1 MMVRCY
7 LLLIVSVSLAAQS
20 YLITTL
26 AGNQVHCGSGGMAID
41 ASRTTYLV
49 VCQRVQRITP
59 DGRVEIIA
67 GRGGGDR
74 PAGDGGLAMNATTLP
89 SDIAVDERGNIYLAE
104 TTEPR
109 VRRIRPDGVIQ
120 TIAVFSSP
128 VSSIAAAMDGTL
140 FMGVGKS
147 VWKRL
152 PDGSIIQL
160 LLEEPVVDMAVG
172 PQGDLFI
179 TTTGQGVGQLRRI
192 RPDGTASFV
201 DAQVSDPYRIA
212 IDIKGNLFYSTKQ
225 TITRLD
231 PQGTRSTFGPP
242 TGYRLFTGDNQGGV
256 QFPLGADL
264 IRLTADG
271 FVGAI
276 NIQDTGDDGPVA
288 TALYRARG
296 IALDGSGNTFLA
308 DIDSGRIRKID
319 ARGIIT
325 TVASDFKYPH
335 GIALDSS
342 GNMYVSDSQTHSVFR
357 IDRAGNKSKLAGN
370 GTAGYSGDDGPALR
384 AALDRPAGVA
394 IDTLGNLYVV
404 DIGNRRIRRVSTAGL
419 ISTIHEWDEYTVPS
433 PVVADKKGNVYFA
446 DITRRALM
454 KRTPDGSLSS
464 MAPFSFLPTDL
475 AVDDAGTFY
484 IADFYGCKIWKASPG
499 LPPVSIA
506 GTGRC
511 GLENDYGLAT
521 QAQLRGPGSL
531 TVDRNGVVQFT
542 DDSGAYIRKLEPAN
556 LFPRAIVNAAS
567 QEHGPVAPGEVLTM
581 YWIDVEPKTAK
592 VFVDDIAAPILFADG
607 QQANIIVPFEIAGRS
622 AVAIRVE
629 SSAGRTNTVFLQST
643 PTAPGLFLPIR
654 NPNGSLNPSD
664 SSAAEG
670 DIVTAYGTG
679 CGQTSPPGRTGG
691 VATALLKPTVSLVT
705 ATIDGRPAEVTY
717 AGSAPG
723 LVEGICQFNIR
734 VPPVRGAV
742 PLVVSIGGVV
752 SNAIQIFVS
761 SR

>member
-1 MMVRCY
+1 MVRCY
-7 LLLIVSVSLAAQS
+7 LLLMVSVALAGQS

-41 ASRTTYLV
+41 ASRATYLV

-74 PAGDGGLAMNATTLP
+74 PAGDDGLAMNAATLP
-89 SDIAVDERGNIYLAE
+89 SDIAVDGLGNIYLAE

-120 TIAVFSSP
+120 TIAAFSSP
-128 VSSIAAAMDGTL
+128 ILAIAAATDGTL
-140 FMGVGKS
+140 FIGVGQS
-147 VWKRL
+147 VWTRL
-152 PDGSIIQL
+152 PDGSLTQL

-179 TTTGQGVGQLRRI
+179 STTGLGVGQLRRI
-192 RPDGTASFV
+192 RPDGAASFV

-212 IDIKGNLFYSTKQ
+212 VDIKGNLFYSTKQ

-231 PQGTRSTFGPP
+231 PQGNRFIFRPP

-256 QFPLGADL
+256 QFPLAADL

-276 NIQDTGDDGPVA
+276 NVQDTGDDGPVA
-288 TALYRARG
+288 NASYLARG
-296 IALDGSGNTFLA
+296 IAIDSSGNTFLT
-308 DIDSGRIRKID
+308 DIWGGRIRKID
-319 ARGIIT
+319 ASGVIT

-335 GIALDSS
+335 GIALDAS
-342 GNMYVSDSQTHSVFR
+342 GSIYVSDAQAHSVFR
-357 IDRAGNKSKLAGN
+357 INRSGNKSKLAGN
-370 GTAGYSGDDGPALR
+370 GTAGYSGDNGPALR

-404 DIGNRRIRRVSTAGL
+404 DIGNRRIRQVSAAGL
-419 ISTIHEWDEYTVPS
+419 ISTIHEWDEYTSPS

-446 DITRRALM
+446 DVARRTLM
-454 KRTPDGSLSS
+454 KRTPDGSISA
-464 MAPFSFLPTDL
+464 MAQFSFLPTDL

-521 QAQLRGPGSL
+521 QAQLRGPESL
-531 TVDRNGVVQFT
+531 TVDGNGVVQFA
-542 DDSGAYIRKLEPAN
+542 DDSGTYLRKLEPAN

-567 QEHGPVAPGEVLTM
+567 QEHGSVSPGEVLTM

-592 VFVDDIAAPILFADG
+592 VFVDDTTAPILFADG
-607 QQANIIVPFEIAGRS
+607 QQANIVVPFEIAGRS
-622 AVAIRVE
+622 AIAIRVE
-629 SSAGRTNTVFLQST
+629 SSAGCTNKVFLQST
-643 PTAPGLFLPIR
+643 PTAPGLFRPIR
-654 NPNGSLNPSD
+654 NPNGSLNTNASPV
-664 SSAAEG
+664 AEG
-670 DIVTAYGTG
+670 DVVAAYGTG

-742 PLVVSIGGVV
+742 PLVVSVGGVV
-752 SNAIQIFVS
+752 SNAIQISVS